1 MPEPSPNA
9 TPRRRLA
16 AILYMDAVG
25 YSRQMEADEAAT
37 LTALAVCRAL
47 VGEEAVRHGG
57 RLVSSGGDSF
67 LLQFDSA
74 VEAIEAARRLQA
86 RFAQRNR
93 EAAAAGRLV
102 FRMGVNVG
110 DVVEQDGDLYGDGVN
125 IAARLQSLA
134 EPGGILTSANVIE
147 QVADKLDIDVDDI
160 GEVTVKN
167 LTRPVRAYRVNA
179 DGGNRRW
186 GGQRRRPPWRPPAAS
201 GPDRPKRWVALVL
214 CLILGILGL
223 HRYYLGRPGSGLLMT
238 CTIGGLGL
246 WWIADIVMLIAGDLR
261 DGSGRV
267 PDWT

>member
-1 MPEPSPNA
+1 
-9 TPRRRLA
+9 
-16 AILYMDAVG
+16 MDAVG
-25 YSRQMEADEAAT
+25 YSRQMEAHESAT
-37 LTALAVCRAL
+37 LAALAACRAI
-47 VGEEAVRHGG
+47 AVDLATRHGG
-57 RLVSSGGDSF
+57 RLVGSGGDSF

-74 VEAIEAARRLQA
+74 VEAVEAAGSIQA
-86 RFAQRNR
+86 RIAARNR
-93 EAAAAGRLV
+93 EAPAEGRLV
-102 FRMGVNVG
+102 FRIGVNVG
-110 DVVEQDGDLYGDGVN
+110 DVIEQDGDVYGDGVN

-167 LTRPVRAYRVNA
+167 ISRPVRAYRVHA
-179 DGGNRRW
+179 GGPNRRW
-186 GGQRRRPPWRPPAAS
+186 GRQRPRWRQPAS
-201 GPDRPKRWVALVL
+201 TGPDRPKRWVALVL